1 MKGKRMKHI
10 FLYNPA
16 AGQGDAKTELEAAVT
31 RHPDCELYVTR
42 EPRDATRYIQQR
54 ITVSPDEQIC
64 FIACGGD
71 GTINEVASAVAG
83 HRNVCFTVYPCGS
96 GNDFVKIFGG
106 RKRFLDIDALLA
118 AEPAPIDI
126 LKVDDRWCINVFSFG
141 FDTGV
146 LKTMNNVKRKP
157 LMGGQRAYYVG
168 IVHALMK
175 SMKTGCTVTVEWAR
189 ITGLPLHA
197 LKHRFSSGWEPERA
211 LTQPLMKPRGIT
223 VDGEPFFTGDIL
235 LCTFANAQYVGG
247 SFKCA
252 PRAKVDDGLIEVCLV
267 KPISRFSFVK
277 LIGSYTNG
285 THLEDPR
292 MKDIVHYTQAK
303 KLTVESAKG
312 LLPVSLDGE
321 VIERKRYT
329 VEVVP
334 GGVNFALPK
343 EKE

>member
-1 MKGKRMKHI
+1 MKHI

-16 AGQGDAKTELEAAVT
+16 AGQGEIRASLEAAVAQ
-31 RHPDCELYVTR
+31 RENCEFYVTR
-42 EPRDATRYIQQR
+42 GPRDATMYIQKR
-54 ITVSPDEQIC
+54 IAAEPDEKLC
-64 FIACGGD
+64 FVACGGD
-71 GTINEVASAVAG
+71 GTINEVASGVVG
-83 HRNVCFTVYPCGS
+83 HENACFTVYPCGS
-96 GNDFVKIFGG
+96 GNDFVKVFGG
-106 RKRFLDIDALLA
+106 RERFLDLDALLA

-157 LMGGQRAYYVG
+157 LMGGKRAYYVG
-168 IVHALMK
+168 IVDALMK
-175 SMKTGCTVTVEWAR
+175 SMKTGCT
-189 ITGLPLHA
+189 
-197 LKHRFSSGWEPERA
+197 
-211 LTQPLMKPRGIT
+211 IT
-223 VDGEPFFTGDIL
+223 VDDEPFFSGDIL

-267 KPISRFSFVK
+267 KPISRLSFVK
-277 LIGSYTNG
+277 LIGTYTAG

-292 MKDIVHYTQAK
+292 MKDIVKYTRAR

-321 VIERKRYT
+321 VIERKRFT

-343 EKE
+343 AKE

>member
-1 MKGKRMKHI
+1 MKHI

-16 AGQGDAKTELEAAVT
+16 AGPGEARSLLEAAVEQ
-31 RHPDCELYVTR
+31 HPGCELYVTK
-42 EPRDATRYIQQR
+42 EPRDATRYIEKR
-54 ITVSPDEQIC
+54 LAASPDEPLC
-64 FIACGGD
+64 FVACGGD
-71 GTINEVASAVAG
+71 GTINEVASGVAG
-83 HRNVCFTVYPCGS
+83 HSNACFTVYPCGS

-106 RKRFLDIDALLA
+106 PARFFDMDALLA

-157 LMGGQRAYYVG
+157 LMGGKRAYYVG
-168 IVHALMK
+168 IVHALMN
-175 SMKTGCTVTVEWAR
+175 SMKTGCA
-189 ITGLPLHA
+189 
-197 LKHRFSSGWEPERA
+197 
-211 LTQPLMKPRGIT
+211 IT
-223 VDGEPFFTGDIL
+223 VDGEPFFSGDIL

-252 PRAKVDDGLIEVCLV
+252 PRAEVDDGLIEVCLV
-267 KPISRFSFVK
+267 KPISRLSFVQ

-292 MKDIVHYTQAK
+292 MKDIVRYTRAK

-321 VIERKRYT
+321 VIERKRFT

-343 EKE
+343 AAN

>member
-1 MKGKRMKHI
+1 MKHI

-16 AGQGDAKTELEAAVT
+16 AGLGQTKAQLEAVVAQ
-31 RHPDCELYVTR
+31 HEGCEFYVTQG
-42 EPRDATRYIQQR
+42 PRDATAYIEKR
-54 ITVSPDEQIC
+54 IAAAPDERMC
-64 FIACGGD
+64 FVSCGGD
-71 GTINEVASAVAG
+71 GTINEVASGVAG
-83 HRNVCFTVYPCGS
+83 HENACFTIYPCGS

-106 RKRFLDIDALLA
+106 PSRFLDVDALLA

-141 FDTGV
+141 FDTSV
-146 LKTMNNVKRKP
+146 LKTMNAVKRKP
-157 LMGGQRAYYVG
+157 LMGGKRAYYVG
-168 IVHALMK
+168 IVDALMK
-175 SMKTGCTVTVEWAR
+175 SMKTGCT
-189 ITGLPLHA
+189 
-197 LKHRFSSGWEPERA
+197 
-211 LTQPLMKPRGIT
+211 IT

-252 PRAKVDDGLIEVCLV
+252 PRAEIDDGLIEVCLV
-267 KPISRFSFVK
+267 KPISRLSFVK
-277 LIGSYTNG
+277 LIGSYTAG

-292 MKDIVHYTQAK
+292 MKDIVRYTRAR

-321 VIERKRYT
+321 VVERKRFT
-329 VEVVP
+329 VEIVP

-343 EKE
+343 AKE

>member
-1 MKGKRMKHI
+1 MKHI

-16 AGQGDAKTELEAAVT
+16 AGQGEARSVLEAAVAQ
-31 RHPDCELYVTR
+31 REGCEFYVTR
-42 EPRDATRYIQQR
+42 GPQDATAYVEKR
-54 ITVSPDEQIC
+54 IAESPDEKLC
-64 FIACGGD
+64 FVACGGD
-71 GTINEVASAVAG
+71 GTINEVASGVAG
-83 HRNVCFTVYPCGS
+83 HENACFTVYPCGS

-106 RKRFLDIDALLA
+106 PSRFLDLDALLA

-146 LKTMNNVKRKP
+146 LKTMNQVKRKP
-157 LMGGQRAYYVG
+157 LMGGKRAYYVG
-168 IVHALMK
+168 IVDALMK
-175 SMKTGCTVTVEWAR
+175 SMKTGCA
-189 ITGLPLHA
+189 
-197 LKHRFSSGWEPERA
+197 
-211 LTQPLMKPRGIT
+211 IT
-223 VDGEPFFTGDIL
+223 VDGEPFFDGDIL

-252 PRAKVDDGLIEVCLV
+252 PRAAVDDGLIEVCLV
-267 KPISRFSFVK
+267 KPISRLSFVK

-292 MKDIVHYTQAK
+292 MKDIVKYTRARS
-303 KLTVESAKG
+303 LTVESAKG

-321 VIERKRYT
+321 VIERKRFT
-329 VEVVP
+329 VEIVP

-343 EKE
+343 AKE

>member
-1 MKGKRMKHI
+1 M
-10 FLYNPA
+10 
-16 AGQGDAKTELEAAVT
+16 
-31 RHPDCELYVTR
+31 
-42 EPRDATRYIQQR
+42 
-54 ITVSPDEQIC
+54 
-64 FIACGGD
+64 ACGGD

-83 HRNVCFTVYPCGS
+83 HENACFTVYPCGS
-96 GNDFVKIFGG
+96 GNDFVKIYGG
-106 RKRFLDIDALLA
+106 RERFLDMDALLA

-175 SMKTGCTVTVEWAR
+175 SMKTSCT
-189 ITGLPLHA
+189 
-197 LKHRFSSGWEPERA
+197 
-211 LTQPLMKPRGIT
+211 IT
-223 VDGEPFFTGDIL
+223 VDGESFYSGDIL

-267 KPISRFSFVK
+267 KPISRLSFVN
-277 LIGSYTNG
+277 LIGTYTNG

-292 MKDIVHYTQAK
+292 MKDIVLYTQGR

-321 VIERKRYT
+321 VIERKRFT

-334 GGVNFALPK
+334 GGVNFALPEVK
-343 EKE
+343 E